1 SGALTAVCGLAMSVA
16 PHTQSAYAFGVCAY
30 YLVMGMCFASFTAT
44 VLETIGH
51 GDAAAAT
58 KYTLFTAAG
67 NVAIAYVNLIDTR
80 FYDPHKIGEITYGNV
95 DGLFQSDALLNLGGV
110 VVLGAVFWKLGSFGK
125 TKHPPEQ
132 LPG

>member
-1 SGALTAVCGLAMSVA
+1 MALR
-16 PHTQSAYAFGVCAY
+16 YEI
-30 YLVMGMCFASFTAT
+30 LVRFF
-44 VLETIGH
+44 IG
-51 GDAAAAT
+51 
-58 KYTLFTAAG
+58 
-67 NVAIAYVNLIDTR
+67 R
-80 FYDPHKIGEITYGNV
+80 PHKIGEITYGNV